1 MVTGQKK
8 IIQINQKINNQFK
21 LEGIFYKSQPN
32 NDFYKSNKKFFIL
45 IGKGW

>member
-1 MVTGQKK
+1 MVTGQK

-21 LEGIFYKSQPN
+21 LGIFYKSQPN
-32 NDFYKSNKKFFIL
+32 NDFIKVIRNFFIL